1 MKKLWILPLCL
12 LFGACATLNQAN
24 MDWIPIGPT
33 FPETM
38 PPDVQIITDKSEITR
53 PYGNLGLLRIKNLE
67 PDRDTLK
74 RGVEKA
80 RRFVAAKG
88 ADAMF
93 LGQYNSAEDGAP
105 NPKVTLI
112 VYAIKY
118 VDDLTDEDIK
128 AMEDFEIEGALNASM
143 SGF

>member
-1 MKKLWILPLCL
+1 MFL
-12 LFGACATLNQAN
+12 LGACATLNQAN
-24 MDWIPIGPT
+24 MDWIPIGPE
-33 FPETM
+33 FPQTM
-38 PPDVQIITDKSEITR
+38 PPDVEILTDKNQITR

-67 PDRDTLK
+67 PDGDTLK

-80 RRFVAAKG
+80 RRYVAAKG

-112 VYAIKY
+112 VYALKY
-118 VDDLTDEDIK
+118 VDNLDEKDLK
-128 AMEDFEIEGALNASM
+128 AIEDFEIDGALNASL
-143 SGF
+143 GL